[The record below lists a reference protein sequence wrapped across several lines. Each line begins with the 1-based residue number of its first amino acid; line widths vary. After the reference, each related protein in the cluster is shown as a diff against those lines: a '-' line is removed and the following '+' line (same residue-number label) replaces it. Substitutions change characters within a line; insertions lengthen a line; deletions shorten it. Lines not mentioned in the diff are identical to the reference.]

1 MTIRAETVAN
11 ALEPADRPWDPQR
24 PCSRSGA
31 VRPGPRLDPPAPV
44 AGDRRRSG
52 RIAHELLGSLPAV
65 DDPSAPPVPE
75 APLVSV
81 VGAGQLARMTAPPAV
96 GLGIRLRV
104 LAESPEE
111 SAAQVVPD
119 VMIGAPDDVEALARA
134 ARGAAALTFDHE
146 HVPGD
151 ALRELVA
158 RGVAVHPGPDA
169 LVHAQDKLVLRRRL
183 DALGVAGPRWA
194 AVASVDELARF
205 GEAVGWPVVLK
216 TPRGGYDGH
225 GVRVVEAD
233 AVGATQDWFDRAG
246 GDELLVEER
255 VAFDRELA
263 VVVARSPSGQ
273 AAAWTVVET
282 VQVDGVCHEVVAPA
296 PGLDEE
302 VAEHAT
308 ATALRLAHELG
319 VTGVMAVECFE
330 VPGGADRTGGG
341 AGGSRVLVN
350 ELAMRPHNSGHWSID
365 GSTTSQFEQHL
376 RAVLDLPLGSTVPT
390 APWSVMVNVL
400 GPRRAEHADLH
411 RALLHVMAHDPGVK
425 VHLYGKAWRPG
436 RKMGHVTVTGA
447 DLDEVRARARHA
459 GDFMTGLID
468 G

>member
-1 MTIRAETVAN
+1 MSA
-11 ALEPADRPWDPQR
+11 PADTP
-24 PCSRSGA
+24 A
-31 VRPGPRLDPPAPV
+31 VPDPPLV
-44 AGDRRRSG
+44 A
-52 RIAHELLGSLPAV
+52 
-65 DDPSAPPVPE
+65 
-75 APLVSV
+75 V
-81 VGAGQLARMTAPPAV
+81 VGAGQLARMMAPPAV
-96 GLGIRLRV
+96 ALGVGLRV
-104 LAESPEE
+104 LAESAGE
-111 SAAQVVPD
+111 SATQVVPD
-119 VMIGAPDDVEALARA
+119 VMIGAPDDVHALARA
-134 ARGAAALTFDHE
+134 ADGAAALTFDHE

-151 ALRELVA
+151 ALRELVR

-183 DALGVAGPRWA
+183 EDLGVAGPRWA
-194 AVASVDELARF
+194 AVTTLDALTTF
-205 GEAVGWPVVLK
+205 GEEVGWPVVLK

-225 GVRVVEAD
+225 GVRVVEAG
-233 AVGATQDWFDRAG
+233 AVGAAQDWFDRAG
-246 GDELLVEER
+246 GGELLVEER

-263 VVVARSPSGQ
+263 VMVARSPSGQ

-282 VQVDGVCHEVVAPA
+282 VQVGGVCREVVAPA

-330 VPGGADRTGGG
+330 VAGSTG
-341 AGGSRVLVN
+341 GGSRVLVN

-365 GSTTSQFEQHL
+365 GAVTSQFEQHL
-376 RAVLDLPLGSTVPT
+376 RAVLDLPLGSPAPT

-400 GPRRAEHADLH
+400 GPQRAEHADLH

-425 VHLYGKAWRPG
+425 VHLYGKPWRPG

-447 DLDEVRARARHA
+447 DLEDVRARARHA

-468 G
+468 A